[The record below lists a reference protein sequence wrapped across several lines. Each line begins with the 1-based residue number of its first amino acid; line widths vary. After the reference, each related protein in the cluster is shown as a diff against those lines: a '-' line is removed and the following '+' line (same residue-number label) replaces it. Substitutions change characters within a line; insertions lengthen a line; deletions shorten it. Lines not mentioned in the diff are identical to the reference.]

1 MRFENRK
8 FTILVS
14 IGIICI
20 LGSFLFPLFL
30 GALIREMIFFQKG
43 AFAFSSDT
51 SSYFIFSIAF
61 IIIGITLILLAVDR
75 ISAKIR
81 SVISIILFL
90 VAATSIVLSID
101 NVYYGTQKGFYY
113 NDIKSLG
120 TTEIPWESITEMEE
134 IYIKEEYDRRAHQLI
149 FKLNNGK
156 KYFIDYNSYLSS
168 HHKKIEEFVKFHG
181 GKTIIT
187 EIKEKDIK

>member
-43 AFAFSSDT
+43 AFAFSSDS

-75 ISAKIR
+75 
-81 SVISIILFL
+81 
-90 VAATSIVLSID
+90 
-101 NVYYGTQKGFYY
+101 N
-113 NDIKSLG
+113 
-120 TTEIPWESITEMEE
+120 
-134 IYIKEEYDRRAHQLI
+134 
-149 FKLNNGK
+149 
-156 KYFIDYNSYLSS
+156 
-168 HHKKIEEFVKFHG
+168 
-181 GKTIIT
+181 
-187 EIKEKDIK
+187 